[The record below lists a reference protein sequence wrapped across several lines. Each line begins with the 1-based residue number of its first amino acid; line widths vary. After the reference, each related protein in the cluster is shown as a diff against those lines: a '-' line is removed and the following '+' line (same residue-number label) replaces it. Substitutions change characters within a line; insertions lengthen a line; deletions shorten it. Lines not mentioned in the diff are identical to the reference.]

1 MASAEQKKSY
11 QVVKQ
16 FKGLNTKAN
25 RTAIDEDEFSWLEN
39 AMPVGFANLKI
50 VPNYTDLGITFSHT
64 ALNVFQ
70 ANINLVDYI
79 IVFESD
85 GSAEYVNVLTATKG
99 TLAPA
104 GTFSAT
110 GNMRVS
116 QWKNK
121 YLIIGDPT
129 KGYFTWDGTDL
140 IAVGS
145 VGLIGITNGGSGY
158 TTAPFVQISA
168 PNQANGTQATATCTI
183 TDGSG
188 SITSVAIDNIGD
200 NYTAVPT
207 VTISAPNLSTGTQA
221 NAYAS
226 IQGGNVVA
234 IGIQNGGFGYT
245 LAPTVTIS
253 GGGGANANAIATIDT
268 GAVNSISITEAGSG
282 YTSAPTVSFVGGGGT
297 NAAAVAGLLTF
308 ATGTIA
314 VNVTNGGI
322 GYTNAANLVI
332 TITGNGANAA
342 AKGIISGGQVT
353 QVVVTNPGNGYTTGN
368 VAISGGGGTNAS
380 AELIF
385 TSDTTT
391 GIESFSGRVWIAQ
404 GRAVYYSAAG
414 SATDFSSVSAGN
426 VILADAT
433 LHGSITQ
440 ILSANNFLYIFG
452 DDSINVF
459 SDVRVTNTGA
469 TLFTNTNIS
478 ASVGT
483 KLPYAIFPYFR
494 SVLFMNS
501 YGVYALVGS
510 TTSKVSDALD
520 GIMPNID
527 FVTSQVT
534 SGQVLINN
542 ILCAAFNF
550 KYTGGQG
557 VSASS
562 RYIQAVFFDKK
573 WFLTS
578 QTNDL
583 GLITSSPAGGQT
595 FIYGSNGA
603 NLLKFFNDKTSAIQS
618 YIQTALMPMG
628 DPIRTKQALKFAIE
642 ATGAAG
648 SPINVTVDS
657 ENGSSPVVSLA
668 DVASWKNNSGIIIGW
683 QNNSSTIILWSY
695 TAGYY
700 LYKSDA
706 QQWGKYLGLTAT
718 SNAASYVV
726 NSFEFE
732 HELRVRF

>member
-121 YLIIGDPT
+121 YLLIGDPT